1 MGNKKKIGIIGGS
14 GFTGGELI
22 RILLN
27 HPKYD
32 IQFIYS
38 ESQKEKKVSEIHKD
52 LLGKT
57 EMIFT
62 NEINLD
68 IDVLFLCI
76 GHGKSKKFL
85 EQNNFNQELV
95 IIDLS
100 SDFRLLNNNKY
111 KSRNFI
117 YGLPELK
124 RKEIQKSK
132 SISNPG
138 CFATAIQ
145 LSLIPLLK
153 NNLIKDDVHINAIT
167 GSTGAGLLNTDT
179 NNFNWRNNNI
189 SVYKPFVHQHLDEV
203 YQTFE
208 LFNNKSKVYFI
219 PNRGNFTRGIFTSIY
234 TSTLENLESVKK
246 IYYEFYS
253 GHSFTHISE
262 SDISLKQVIN
272 TNNCHINIKS
282 HDGLIL
288 ITTVIDNLIKGAS
301 GQAVQNLNVI
311 FGYEETLGLEFK
323 GSIY

>member
-219 PNRGNFTRGIFTSIY
+219 PNRGNFTRGIFTSLY

-262 SDISLKQVIN
+262 SDISLKEVIN

>member
-1 MGNKKKIGIIGGS
+1 MKKIGIIGGS

-38 ESQKEKKVSEIHKD
+38 ESQNEKKISEIHKD

-57 EMIFT
+57 EMTFT
-62 NEINLD
+62 DEINLD

-85 EQNNFNQELV
+85 EHNNFNKELV

-111 KSRNFI
+111 RSRNFT

-167 GSTGAGLLNTDT
+167 GSTGAGLLNTNT

-203 YQTFE
+203 YQTFD

>member
-167 GSTGAGLLNTDT
+167 GSTGAGLLYTNT

-189 SVYKPFVHQHLDEV
+189 SVYKPFVHQHLNEV
-203 YQTFE
+203 YQTFNI
-208 LFNNKSKVYFI
+208 FNNKSKVYFI
-219 PNRGNFTRGIFTSIY
+219 PNRGNFTRGIFTTIY
-234 TSTLENLESVKK
+234 TSTSENLESIKK
-246 IYYEFYS
+246 IYNRFYS
-253 GHSFTHISE
+253 DHYFTHISN
-262 SDISLKQVIN
+262 SDISLKEVIN
-272 TNNCHINIKS
+272 TNNCHINIKF

-288 ITTVIDNLIKGAS
+288 ITAAIDNLIKGAS
-301 GQAVQNLNVI
+301 GQAVQNLNII

>member
-1 MGNKKKIGIIGGS
+1 MKKIGIIGGS

-38 ESQKEKKVSEIHKD
+38 ESQNEKKISEIHKD

-85 EQNNFNQELV
+85 EQNNFNKELV

-167 GSTGAGLLNTDT
+167 GSTGAGLLNTNT

-234 TSTLENLESVKK
+234 TSAKENLESVKK

-262 SDISLKQVIN
+262 SDISLKEVIN

-323 GSIY
+323 ASIY

>member
-189 SVYKPFVHQHLDEV
+189 SVYKPFVHQHLNEV
-203 YQTFE
+203 YQTFNI
-208 LFNNKSKVYFI
+208 FNNKSKVYFI
-219 PNRGNFTRGIFTSIY
+219 PNRGNFTRGIFTTIY
-234 TSTLENLESVKK
+234 TSTSENLESIKK
-246 IYYEFYS
+246 IYNRFYS
-253 GHSFTHISE
+253 DHYFTHISN
-262 SDISLKQVIN
+262 SDISLKEVIN
-272 TNNCHINIKS
+272 TNNCHINIKF

-288 ITTVIDNLIKGAS
+288 ITAAIDNLIKGAS
-301 GQAVQNLNVI
+301 GQAVQNLNII